1 MWIGKTSCLDT
12 ARVDIGSDI
21 EEICHL
27 CSAVLDLN
35 RRLSKI
41 SKPMLSQDLTLGIQA
56 KDAIVRC
63 WIPREGMIF
72 FMYGIG
78 KMIRRDRT
86 SQMLEHQVAISIFKD
101 QAQSLT
107 FYIEQILFDTNCHI
121 FLHWIL

>member
-1 MWIGKTSCLDT
+1 MGIGKTSCLDT

-56 KDAIVRC
+56 EGSIVRC
-63 WIPREGMIF
+63 WISRESMILL
-72 FMYGIG
+72 MYGIG
-78 KMIRRDRT
+78 K
-86 SQMLEHQVAISIFKD
+86 
-101 QAQSLT
+101 
-107 FYIEQILFDTNCHI
+107 
-121 FLHWIL
+121 